1 MGEIKVKVSFWA
13 KVKSQNKMAAK
24 KPIGNVDN
32 NTPPKIF
39 WAHLDRCPLSLSLSS
54 GSRQCQGLLLSF
66 QLLQS
71 SANAFYLQ
79 LLRVQKYLMP
89 VQKLDQNSFL
99 FHFKPSPSLSLSS
112 SPFSVSNSCNHLPMH
127 FCCCTLKVQKIG
139 CLLDKLGSNFI
150 SSSTMMHGS
159 FYH

>member
-1 MGEIKVKVSFWA
+1 MG
-13 KVKSQNKMAAK
+13 KSEKPKQDGSK
-24 KPIGNVDN
+24 KTIGNVDN
-32 NTPPKIF
+32 NTPPRIF

-89 VQKLDQNSFL
+89 FQKLDQKSFL
-99 FHFKPSPSLSLSS
+99 FHFKTSPSLSLSS

-127 FCCCTLKVQKIG
+127 FCFCTLEVQKIG

-150 SSSTMMHGS
+150 SSNTMMQKQFLSQTEKHAV
-159 FYH
+159 

>member
-24 KPIGNVDN
+24 KAIGHVDN

-79 LLRVQKYLMP
+79 LLRVQKYLMLFP
-89 VQKLDQNSFL
+89 KLDQNSFL
-99 FHFKPSPSLSLSS
+99 ISFQATSIFIFILKSFLSFQLLQ
-112 SPFSVSNSCNHLPMH
+112 SCANA
-127 FCCCTLKVQKIG
+127 F
-139 CLLDKLGSNFI
+139 LLL
-150 SSSTMMHGS
+150 HA
-159 FYH
+159 